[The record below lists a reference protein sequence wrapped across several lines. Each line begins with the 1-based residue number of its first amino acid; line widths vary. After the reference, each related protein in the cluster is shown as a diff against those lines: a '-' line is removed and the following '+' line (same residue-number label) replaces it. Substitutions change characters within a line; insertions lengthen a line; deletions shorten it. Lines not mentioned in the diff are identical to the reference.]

1 MKRLIVLA
9 ALLYL
14 NIGKTN
20 AQIKVHYLVSSNHL
34 LVGDSAKI
42 TPIIV
47 NAKPNTKVELVASD
61 FQNDIIKT
69 NSDPFYYK
77 SDFSGRYELM
87 VCLKLSNNNKTYLI
101 DTQYLSF
108 HNFAIK
114 ANIYTHKVPF
124 IAYVGID
131 NPFELDMP
139 GIPMNTIVTSAQG
152 VFIRPENRDNSFTM
166 FCMREGEGQIAI
178 ALKKEDGSE
187 TIISQIP
194 VLIKKAP
201 TPCIVT
207 KISEADSTIFLNSV
221 LNDQFNFELK
231 NGVDSF
237 TLVYEKAG
245 KKITK
250 IFSGNKI
257 DTKTYSELMSLPKG
271 TWIYFEN
278 IKHWIGLWAPKKYSI
293 SNIAIKL

>member
-14 NIGKTN
+14 NIGKPD

-42 TPIIV
+42 TPIII
-47 NAKPNTKVELVASD
+47 NAKPNTKFELVASD

-69 NSDPFYYK
+69 NSDPFYYN
-77 SDFSGRYELM
+77 SYFSGRSELM
-87 VCLKLSNNNKTYLI
+87 VALKLSSNNKTYFI

-108 HNFAIK
+108 YNFAIK
-114 ANIYTHKVPF
+114 ANIYTHKEPF
-124 IAYVGID
+124 IAYVGIGT
-131 NPFELDMP
+131 PFELDMP
-139 GIPMNTIVTSAQG
+139 GICLNDIVITAQG
-152 VFIRPENRDNSFTM
+152 VTIKKESQGNSFSMT
-166 FCMREGEGQIAI
+166 CMREGEGLIAI
-178 ALKKEDGSE
+178 ALKKDDGSK
-187 TIISQIP
+187 IVISQIP

>member
-9 ALLYL
+9 ALLCL

-42 TPIIV
+42 TPIII
-47 NAKPNTKVELVASD
+47 NAKPNTKFELVASD

-77 SDFSGRYELM
+77 SDFSGRHELM
-87 VCLKLSNNNKTYLI
+87 VCLKLSNNNKAYLI

-114 ANIYTHKVPF
+114 ANIYTHKEPF
-124 IAYVGID
+124 IAYVGIGT
-131 NPFELDMP
+131 PFELDMP
-139 GIPMNTIVTSAQG
+139 GICLNDIVITAQG
-152 VFIRPENRDNSFTM
+152 VTIKKESQGNSFSMT
-166 FCMREGEGQIAI
+166 CMREGEGLIAI
-178 ALKKEDGSE
+178 ALKKDDGSK
-187 TIISQIP
+187 IVISQIP

-201 TPCIVT
+201 TPCVVT